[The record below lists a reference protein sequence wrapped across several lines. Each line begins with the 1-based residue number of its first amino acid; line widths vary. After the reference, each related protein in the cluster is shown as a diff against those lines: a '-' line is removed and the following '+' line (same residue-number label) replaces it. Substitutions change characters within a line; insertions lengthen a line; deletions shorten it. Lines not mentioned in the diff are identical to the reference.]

1 MIRDFSPRITSELV
15 TLTYP
20 YKPANH
26 TSLNSKVL
34 DRFLPRTTGGRG
46 LAETL
51 SAFEPDIVY
60 SDSPLYAGQFRISS
74 LLRRKRI
81 PLILHLRGDWWQE
94 YRDWFD
100 SVIWRKRLVSLP
112 NLTLQSAGTILASKI
127 TPICRWL
134 EQIVRQHTLIERT
147 EVVYQGVDPILFF
160 PESGFEFQRPAVA
173 IIQNHTVYRKV
184 AGLLDFYEVIAR
196 APDIQFY
203 IAEGEAVDQSFL
215 PQIKRRFQ
223 SLPNVHFL
231 SGINSLPAVRKML
244 TASDCYVLASG
255 LDCCPTTILEAS
267 LMNRPVIAS
276 RIGGVPEIVLENQT
290 GWTIENDDVDSW
302 VEKIRAAVSDRR
314 LSESLGRRGR
324 QWVSAKFAW
333 TTIAKQVESIL
344 TSEAG

>member
-15 TLTYP
+15 TLS
-20 YKPANH
+20 YKPSNH
-26 TSLNSKVL
+26 PVKSRAV
-34 DRFLPRTTGGRG
+34 DRILPRTTGGLG

-60 SDSPLYAGQFRISS
+60 SDSPQYAGQFRISS
-74 LLRRKRI
+74 LLRKKRI
-81 PLILHLRGDWWQE
+81 PLILHLRADWWQE
-94 YRDWFD
+94 YRDEFD
-100 SVIWRKRLVSLP
+100 SATWRKRLLSIP
-112 NLTLQSAGTILASKI
+112 NLTLKSTGTLLASKI
-127 TPICRWL
+127 TPICKWL
-134 EQIVRQHTLIERT
+134 ERIVRQHTLIKRT
-147 EVVYQGVDPILFF
+147 EVVYQGVDPTFYF
-160 PESGFEFQRPAVA
+160 PESGLEFQRPAVA

-184 AGLLDFYEVIAR
+184 AGLLDFYEVMAR
-196 APDIQFY
+196 VPDVQFY
-203 IAEGEAVDQSFL
+203 IAEGEAVDQTFL

-231 SGINSLPAVRKML
+231 PGINSIQAVRQML

-276 RIGGVPEIVLENQT
+276 RIGGVPEIVLENQS

-302 VEKIRAAVSDRR
+302 VEKIRATVSDRR

-324 QWVSAKFAW
+324 EWVSEKFSW